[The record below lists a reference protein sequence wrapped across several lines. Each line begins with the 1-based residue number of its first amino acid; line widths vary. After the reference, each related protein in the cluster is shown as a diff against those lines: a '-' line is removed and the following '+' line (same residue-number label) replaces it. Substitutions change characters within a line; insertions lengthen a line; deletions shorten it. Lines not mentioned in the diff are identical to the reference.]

1 VIKYWGGV
9 VCCFFIEEE
18 EEEEE
23 EEIGE
28 GERSPPLSGYNFNIT
43 NGFTE
48 GHISSAIPSVIM
60 KHHYFFQSFIFNYS
74 PLGIYRRKFF
84 IGVYRET

>member
-9 VCCFFIEEE
+9 VCCFFIKEKEEE
-18 EEEEE
+18 EK
-23 EEIGE
+23 IGE
-28 GERSPPLSGYNFNIT
+28 GERRSPLSGYNLNIT

-48 GHISSAIPSVIM
+48 GHISSAISSVIM
-60 KHHYFFQSFIFNYS
+60 KHHYFFHSFIFNYS

-84 IGVYRET
+84 IGVYRGT